1 MAQKYA
7 SVPDDLGAKVPDTLR
22 SEGRVLL
29 QVCKNETDEQW
40 SFVGKKA
47 HQAWLW
53 VALDVDTRQVIAMHI
68 GSREDIE
75 AKRLWLQQAPLL
87 A

>member
-40 SFVGKKA
+40 SC
-47 HQAWLW
+47 
-53 VALDVDTRQVIAMHI
+53 
-68 GSREDIE
+68 E
-75 AKRLWLQQAPLL
+75 
-87 A
+87 